1 MVILPPSTSD
11 NPSSSWWDIEAKRKV
26 VVVVV
31 LLLLLWCSPPCCQPD
46 HKKKEVLFCFLRNS
60 SFTLRSRYQVY
71 FHFLHHHQPLN
82 HLRME
87 VNEFSNL
94 SLFTL
99 NVNSTMLRWRKPREW
114 KKQPCTSRRLWQST
128 SLLSRFSR
136 YLRSWNPYFL
146 QCNSFGVIVSVPVF
160 QRNPK
165 NLFLLVSYNIKSS
178 GTGTRGVK
186 AWGWPWWG
194 RQGRAK
200 AGKATGKE

>member
-1 MVILPPSTSD
+1 M
-11 NPSSSWWDIEAKRKV
+11 
-26 VVVVV
+26 VV

-99 NVNSTMLRWRKPREW
+99 NVNSTSNVEVEKAERVEETTLHLEKTLAINQFAVQVIWDSEFRI
-114 KKQPCTSRRLWQST
+114 
-128 SLLSRFSR
+128 F
-136 YLRSWNPYFL
+136 
-146 QCNSFGVIVSVPVF
+146 CNVIV
-160 QRNPK
+160 
-165 NLFLLVSYNIKSS
+165 LV
-178 GTGTRGVK
+178 
-186 AWGWPWWG
+186 
-194 RQGRAK
+194 
-200 AGKATGKE
+200 

>member
-1 MVILPPSTSD
+1 MLGYWSQTQGCCCGCS
-11 NPSSSWWDIEAKRKV
+11 
-26 VVVVV
+26 
-31 LLLLLWCSPPCCQPD
+31 SPPPLVFPTLLPAGPQ
-46 HKKKEVLFCFLRNS
+46 EERSIVLFSQKFFFHVTFT
-60 SFTLRSRYQVY
+60 FTLRLSSHYQVY

-146 QCNSFGVIVSVPVF
+146 QCFGVIVSVPLF

-200 AGKATGKE
+200 AGKATGKNKNKTDF

>member
-1 MVILPPSTSD
+1 MFPTLLPAGPQEERS
-11 NPSSSWWDIEAKRKV
+11 I
-26 VVVVV
+26 
-31 LLLLLWCSPPCCQPD
+31 
-46 HKKKEVLFCFLRNS
+46 VLFSQKFFVHVT
-60 SFTLRSRYQVY
+60 FTLRSRYQVY

-136 YLRSWNPYFL
+136 YLGSGIPYFL

-165 NLFLLVSYNIKSS
+165 SLFPLVSYNIKSS
-178 GTGTRGVK
+178 GTGTRGVE
-186 AWGWPWWG
+186 AWGWPW
-194 RQGRAK
+194 
-200 AGKATGKE
+200 